1 MDFIVNSKIIIT
13 FVHYYSFA
21 RCPRDGNFMCLK
33 RLSSGETSEA
43 ITTIN
48 ITMMRRL
55 TLIAASLLLFCGVA
69 SAQESKSNA
78 DVEFRPHWSLGV
90 QGGVA
95 HTRGES
101 SFNEL
106 MSPAAQLS
114 FTYNFHHAMG
124 VRFGLGG
131 WQGKGAV
138 LTNDWQVYSYKFG
151 QVNADY
157 IFNIASAIGGF
168 KHDRVVNPYLMAG
181 IGAAYGFNNE
191 EATPFKDILEY
202 YWEKQV
208 LAPVVRAG
216 VGVDFRLSECIS
228 LGIEGNTNML
238 SDKFNSKKADNIDW
252 QFNVLA
258 GLKVSFGKNNRPSQS
273 YYDRI
278 AAEEAAAAAAAA
290 AAAKA
295 EADRLAAEK
304 AAREKAEREA
314 AERAAA
320 EKAAKEAAA
329 RAAAERAAKAA
340 ENSENVFF
348 TIGSSVIRKDEA
360 AKIEKLA
367 EWMKANPDFTV
378 SLVGYADKET
388 GTPKGNMKLSQ
399 NRVEK
404 VKAMLVKCGIE
415 PSRVDFKGDTVQPFA
430 ENAKNRVV
438 TCTLE

>member
-1 MDFIVNSKIIIT
+1 MLQWVIIG
-13 FVHYYSFA
+13 
-21 RCPRDGNFMCLK
+21 RNKCNRNN
-33 RLSSGETSEA
+33 
-43 ITTIN
+43 IN
-48 ITMMRRL
+48 ITMMRKL
-55 TLIAASLLLFCGVA
+55 TTIAASLLLFCGLA

-101 SFNEL
+101 PFGEL

-138 LTNDWQVYSYKFG
+138 LTNGWQVYSYKFG

-157 IFNIASAIGGF
+157 ILNLASAFGGF

-181 IGAAYGFNNE
+181 LAAGYGFNNE
-191 EATPFKDILEY
+191 EAAAYKDKLEY
-202 YWEKQV
+202 YWDKKFF
-208 LAPVVRAG
+208 APIGRAG
-216 VGVDFRLSECIS
+216 VGVDFRVAECVS
-228 LGIEGNTNML
+228 LGLEANTNVL
-238 SDKFNSKKADNIDW
+238 TDKFNSKRADNIDW
-252 QFNVLA
+252 QFNLLA
-258 GLKVSFGKNNRPSQS
+258 GVKVGFGKNNRPSKS

-340 ENSENVFF
+340 ENSDNVFF
-348 TIGSSVIRKDEA
+348 TIGSSVIRKAEA
-360 AKIEKLA
+360 AKVEKLA
-367 EWMKANPDFTV
+367 EWMKANPDFKVT
-378 SLVGYADKET
+378 LVGYADKET
-388 GTPKGNMKLSQ
+388 GTANGNMKLSQ
-399 NRVEK
+399 SRVEK
-404 VKAMLVKCGIE
+404 VKAMLVKLGIE
-415 PSRVDFKGDTVQPFA
+415 PSRVDYKGDTVQPFA